1 MLKTVILL
9 AVLIIPIMLNTF
21 GFAFYLDL
29 ATRLS
34 ILAIAAVGLNLILGY
49 GGMVSFGHAAYLGIG
64 AYAVGIPAHHWLYG
78 GPDIIASTN
87 GFLQLGLAVLTSALF
102 AFLTGLVCLK
112 VKGVYFIM
120 ITMAFAQMLY
130 YLLVSISE
138 YGGDDGLV
146 IDTRSEFPIISLDDP
161 VQMFLAS
168 VLTLFIIM
176 WVVRRI
182 ARSQFGMVLEG
193 IKGNETRMISLGYNT
208 FRYKLAAYVISG
220 VICGLAGALLGNF
233 TTFISPEM
241 IDWARSGELMFMVI
255 LGGVAT
261 TMGPLLGAIMFIV
274 VEELLSSLTVYWH
287 LPFGLMLIGIVLF
300 VRGGLSSLLEQG
312 QKTDD

>member
-1 MLKTVILL
+1 MNPKNTVAKSLLLL
-9 AVLIIPIMLNTF
+9 AVLVVPLMLNLF

-78 GPDIIASTN
+78 GMDMIASTN
-87 GFLQLGLAVLTSALF
+87 GFLQIALALFASALF

-146 IDTRSEFPIISLDDP
+146 IDTRSEFPLISLDDP
-161 VQMFLAS
+161 VQMFL
-168 VLTLFIIM
+168 V
-176 WVVRRI
+176 
-182 ARSQFGMVLEG
+182 
-193 IKGNETRMISLGYNT
+193 
-208 FRYKLAAYVISG
+208 
-220 VICGLAGALLGNF
+220 
-233 TTFISPEM
+233 
-241 IDWARSGELMFMVI
+241 
-255 LGGVAT
+255 
-261 TMGPLLGAIMFIV
+261 
-274 VEELLSSLTVYWH
+274 
-287 LPFGLMLIGIVLF
+287 
-300 VRGGLSSLLEQG
+300 
-312 QKTDD
+312 